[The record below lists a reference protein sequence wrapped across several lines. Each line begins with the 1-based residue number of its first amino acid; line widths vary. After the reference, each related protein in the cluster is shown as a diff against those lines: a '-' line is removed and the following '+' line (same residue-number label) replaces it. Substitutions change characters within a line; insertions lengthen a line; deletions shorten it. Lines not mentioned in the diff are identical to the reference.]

1 MTMKKAFAF
10 ALSVSIFFLFSLIFQ
25 QIPVSAQVPSSGE
38 EIFMQGKCVRCHTL
52 GRGRFVGP
60 DLLGVG
66 DRYSRDDL
74 IRWVQDS
81 ESIYSER
88 KKKPIN
94 DGYPPM
100 PPMNLSESDARRVAD
115 YLLGYTLPSGLSES
129 GMITGQVR
137 NITTDKPEAGQD
149 VVLISYMGDRQEK
162 RYFAKSDS
170 LGKFSFPSL
179 VWDRSYE
186 IMLFRQ
192 GVQYVSG
199 KMVFLPGEDKITVDL
214 PVYDATNSDENISL
228 PSLNVIIYPDD
239 DGASV
244 NVTSLYVFENS
255 GNTVFTGKQTDSD
268 TTTLVFSIPE
278 KAENIAFSDGLNPEA
293 VERKG
298 EKLYNK
304 LPFLPGMKRVA
315 LGYSLALSQIKGGF
329 PIGFDYEVGDLA
341 IFIRKT
347 GLGIRVEQPGAVEEE
362 IMIHDEAFL
371 KYEVSGLKPG
381 NVVVIVSSASF
392 LKSYLSKYLPV
403 ILFFVCRFG
412 SDIAASGA
420 IYIFSTE
427 KTDSLMWGQKNEKK
441 NCIRTRWVRSI
452 L

>member
-1 MTMKKAFAF
+1 MRKT
-10 ALSVSIFFLFSLIFQ
+10 ALHLFLISFLFSSLAA
-25 QIPVSAQVPSSGE
+25 VSLAMAQVSGE
-38 EIFMQGKCVRCHTL
+38 SVFIEKRCVRCHTL

-66 DRYSRDDL
+66 ERYSRDDL
-74 IRWVQDS
+74 IKWAQDP

-100 PPMNLSESDARRVAD
+100 PPMNLSGTDAQKVAD
-115 YLLGYTLPSGLSES
+115 YLLGYTPPPGLSES
-129 GMITGQVR
+129 GTVMGHVK

-170 LGKFSFPSL
+170 LGRFSFSSL
-179 VWDRSYE
+179 GWDRSYE
-186 IMLFRQ
+186 IMLFHQ

-199 KMVFLPGEDKITVDL
+199 KMVFPPGEDRITLDL
-214 PVYDATNSDENISL
+214 PVYDTTSSDENIFL
-228 PSLNVIIYPDD
+228 LSLNVIVYPDD
-239 DGASV
+239 EGVSV

-255 GNTVFTGKQTDSD
+255 GDTVFTGKQTDSD
-268 TTTLVFSIPE
+268 TTTLVFSVPE
-278 KAENIAFSDGLNPEA
+278 KAENVAFSDGLNPEA

-315 LGYSLALSQIKGGF
+315 LGYSLALSQIGGKF

-347 GLGIRVEQPGAVEEE
+347 ELGIRVGQPEATAKE

-371 KYEVSGLKPG
+371 KYELSGLG
-381 NVVVIVSSASF
+381 ASSIVVVVSKTSF

-403 ILFFVCRFG
+403 ILFFVFAVVGIMYFFYGRNRF
-412 SDIAASGA
+412 SN
-420 IYIFSTE
+420 
-427 KTDSLMWGQKNEKK
+427 TDSEK
-441 NCIRTRWVRSI
+441 
-452 L
+452 

>member
-25 QIPVSAQVPSSGE
+25 QISVSAQVPPSGE

-66 DRYSRDDL
+66 ERYSRDDL
-74 IRWVQDS
+74 IRWAQNP

-100 PPMNLSESDARRVAD
+100 PPMNLSKSDARRVAD

-129 GMITGQVR
+129 GMMTGQVR
-137 NITTDKPEAGQD
+137 NITTEKPEAGQD

-170 LGKFSFPSL
+170 LGKFSFSSL
-179 VWDRSYE
+179 GWDRSYE

-239 DGASV
+239 DDASV

-255 GNTVFTGKQTDSD
+255 GDTVFTGKQTDSD

-304 LPFLPGMKRVA
+304 LPLLPGMKRVA
-315 LGYSLALSQIKGGF
+315 LGYSLALSQIGGEF

-341 IFIRKT
+341 VFIRKT

-403 ILFFVCRFG
+403 ILFFVF
-412 SDIAASGA
+412 AASGA
-420 IYIFSTE
+420 IYFFY
-427 KTDSLMWGQKNEKK
+427 GKNRLSGVGSDK
-441 NCIRTRWVRSI
+441 
-452 L
+452 

>member
-1 MTMKKAFAF
+1 MRKT
-10 ALSVSIFFLFSLIFQ
+10 ALHLFLISFLFSSLAA
-25 QIPVSAQVPSSGE
+25 VSLAKAQVSGE
-38 EIFMQGKCVRCHTL
+38 SVFIEKRCVRCHTL

-66 DRYSRDDL
+66 ERYSRDDL
-74 IRWVQDS
+74 IRWAQDP

-100 PPMNLSESDARRVAD
+100 PPMNLSGTDAQKVAD
-115 YLLGYTLPSGLSES
+115 YLLGYTPPPGLSES
-129 GMITGQVR
+129 GTVMGHVK

-170 LGKFSFPSL
+170 LGRFSFSSL
-179 VWDRSYE
+179 GWDRSYE
-186 IMLFRQ
+186 IMLFHQ

-199 KMVFLPGEDKITVDL
+199 KMVFPPGEDRITLDL
-214 PVYDATNSDENISL
+214 PVYDTTSSDENIFL
-228 PSLNVIIYPDD
+228 LSLNVIVYPDD
-239 DGASV
+239 EGVSV

-255 GNTVFTGKQTDSD
+255 GDTVFTGKQTDSD
-268 TTTLVFSIPE
+268 TTTLVFSVPE
-278 KAENIAFSDGLNPEA
+278 KAENVAFSDGLNPEA

-315 LGYSLALSQIKGGF
+315 LGYSLALSQIGGKF

-347 GLGIRVEQPGAVEEE
+347 ELGIRVGQPEATAKE

-371 KYEVSGLKPG
+371 KYELSGLG
-381 NVVVIVSSASF
+381 ASSIVVVVSKTSF

-403 ILFFVCRFG
+403 ILFFVFAVVGIMYFFYGRNRF
-412 SDIAASGA
+412 SN
-420 IYIFSTE
+420 
-427 KTDSLMWGQKNEKK
+427 TDSEK
-441 NCIRTRWVRSI
+441 
-452 L
+452 